1 MRYYIGPSADETPMP
16 DLHAT
21 GAQKYLGHPI
31 YGASIYRLYII
42 LVLPMMIARDIII
55 LIVTLR

>member
-1 MRYYIGPSADETPMP
+1 MP

-21 GAQKYLGHPI
+21 GARKYLGHPI